1 MNGDIQ
7 VIFGFDMETDV
18 GSFTPYYDGVKNATP
33 PLIDLFVKKG
43 IKGTFYYTGDAARR
57 NPESVELVKLSG
69 NEVGCHS
76 LFHETVGDELFPI
89 PGVVPLLPEEIPL
102 RIEKATDWVRQ
113 VAGEQPGSFRAPRLW
128 GSTALLNSLERLNY
142 VSDASY
148 PLYFYREQLVPYNP
162 SRDNWTKQGDMNI
175 VEIPNFADMVMK
187 SNDPGL
193 ERDRD
198 QWPLFR
204 TQGTD
209 ALMDR
214 IDGFVQL
221 LQSKNLP
228 VVLCFYFHPWEFIP
242 IRESYHYGEA
252 TVTPDRFLTL
262 GCGDKAMKEFSLLID
277 RLKDIGATFHRADEF
292 ASSWNRLNTNKNEER
307 SL

>member
-1 MNGDIQ
+1 MKKDDIH

-33 PLIDLFVKKG
+33 PLIELFDKKG

-57 NPESVELVKLSG
+57 NPDSVEIVKKSG

-89 PGVVPLLPEEIPL
+89 PGVVPLLPEEVPF
-102 RIEKATDWVRQ
+102 RIEKATEWVEQ
-113 VAGEQPGSFRAPRLW
+113 VLGHQPVSFRAPRLW
-128 GSTALLNSLERLNY
+128 GSTALLNSLEKLNY

-148 PLYFYREQLVPYNP
+148 PMYFYRERFIPYNP
-162 SRDNWTKQGDMNI
+162 SKADWTKEGDMKI

-204 TQGTD
+204 TKGTD
-209 ALMDR
+209 ELMKH
-214 IDGFVQL
+214 IDSFVRFL
-221 LQSKNLP
+221 RERNLP

-242 IRESYHYGEA
+242 IQESYHYGEA
-252 TVTPDRFLTL
+252 RVTPDRFLTL
-262 GCGDKAMKEFSLLID
+262 GCGDKAMREFSLLID
-277 RLKDIGATFHRADEF
+277 RLKDMGSTFHRADDF
-292 ASSWNRLNTNKNEER
+292 AAYWNKAGKAGLG
-307 SL
+307 

>member
-1 MNGDIQ
+1 MKDDIH

-18 GSFTPYYDGVKNATP
+18 GSFTPYYEGVKNATA
-33 PLIDLFVKKG
+33 PLVELFDKKG

-57 NPESVELVKLSG
+57 NPQSVELVKQSG

-89 PGVVPLLPEEIPL
+89 PGVVPLLPEEVPL
-102 RIEKATDWVRQ
+102 RIEKATEWVQQ
-113 VAGEQPGSFRAPRLW
+113 VLGHQPVSFRAPRLW

-148 PLYFYREQLVPYNP
+148 PMYFYRERFVPYHP
-162 SRDNWTKQGDMNI
+162 HRDDWTKEGDMRI
-175 VEIPNFADMVMK
+175 LEIPNFADMVMK

-204 TQGTD
+204 TKSAD
-209 ALMDR
+209 ELMIR
-214 IDGFVQL
+214 IDSFVKFL
-221 LQSKNLP
+221 RERNLP

-242 IRESYHYGEA
+242 IQESYHYGEA

-262 GCGDKAMKEFSLLID
+262 GCGEKAMSEFSILID
-277 RLKDIGATFHRADEF
+277 RLKGMGAAFHRADDF
-292 ASSWNRLNTNKNEER
+292 AALWSQNGKAAGR
-307 SL
+307 